1 MKEAHCSDQKV
12 MSLQEKDHDH
22 KYKAV
27 MKNEP
32 LLWQFFKDSY
42 FSPSNKLEESS
53 FLLPL
58 QKVTIHCVSNFEGQ
72 QYFHFSGMSF

>member
-1 MKEAHCSDQKV
+1 MKEAHCSAWKV

-32 LLWQFFKDSY
+32 LLWQFFKDSCY
-42 FSPSNKLEESS
+42 FFPSNELEESS
-53 FLLPL
+53 FLPPL
-58 QKVTIHCVSNFEGQ
+58 
-72 QYFHFSGMSF
+72 